1 MKSLVLVSS
10 KTGNTYK
17 IARYVQKGF
26 GCGCDLKR
34 TTEKYDLSA
43 YDTVLVGFGLIR
55 GMSIMTH
62 CPYLKVFITKRSEYS
77 AHWAEIRKVRRQ
89 QR

>member
-26 GCGCDLKR
+26 GLWLRFKENDG
-34 TTEKYDLSA
+34 
-43 YDTVLVGFGLIR
+43 
-55 GMSIMTH
+55 
-62 CPYLKVFITKRSEYS
+62 KV
-77 AHWAEIRKVRRQ
+77 
-89 QR
+89 